1 MKCNFGKTIQS
12 RKTGREAATTGWLK
26 LYGTPT
32 EMTNDLCAHP
42 PLSPAS
48 ENRSSTD
55 IRRQMDALQSL
66 GKDCCIKATM
76 FLETHPMFLKKH
88 TFPQT
93 SWILLSSSS
102 AITSPLS
109 IEMFHR
115 CGSIQ
120 WVHHLEGG
128 HPAWNHRPVSS
139 WGRIFFP
146 PQRGE
151 KSSAPPTWR
160 RLQRPSG
167 LPTRLLCFPQE
178 VDTSSSTVLWRWTCQ
193 SGSLGQHLDPYWSP
207 KGSGGRISPFLQYN

>member
-32 EMTNDLCAHP
+32 EMTNELCAHT

-48 ENRSSTD
+48 ENRLSTD

-139 WGRIFFP
+139 WGRIFFSPWKRRKVISTANLEEAAETIWP
-146 PQRGE
+146 PYKASVLSTGSRHVLLH
-151 KSSAPPTWR
+151 SATEMN
-160 RLQRPSG
+160 
-167 LPTRLLCFPQE
+167 LPAWFSWPAPWPLLE
-178 VDTSSSTVLWRWTCQ
+178 S
-193 SGSLGQHLDPYWSP
+193 
-207 KGSGGRISPFLQYN
+207 